1 MPAYTYCTEQQII
14 DEIKKSF
21 AKSNGKTKCLKKGDN
36 FFTVTFH
43 DDGSYF
49 SFEYCEEGLT
59 KMFYKNN
66 KISGAVTDG
75 AIVGTLIDKIFMEL
89 EAELHNDNSGEKQL
103 QFEIHNKIVELAFAP
118 NMMESWKKN

>member
-1 MPAYTYCTEQQII
+1 MPAYTYCTESQII
-14 DEIKKSF
+14 DAIKNSF
-21 AKSNGKTKCLKKGDN
+21 AKDNGKTKCLKKGDN

-59 KMFYKNN
+59 KMFYKNG

-89 EAELHNDNSGEKQL
+89 EAELQDDTSGEKRL
-103 QFEIHNKIVELAFAP
+103 QFEIHNKIVELAFSP
-118 NMMESWKKN
+118 NTMNG

>member
-1 MPAYTYCTEQQII
+1 MPAYTYCSESQII
-14 DEIKKSF
+14 DAIKNSF
-21 AKSNGKTKCLKKGDN
+21 VKDNGKTKCLKKGDN

-59 KMFYKNN
+59 KMFYKNG

-75 AIVGTLIDKIFMEL
+75 AIIGTLIDKIFMEL
-89 EAELHNDNSGEKQL
+89 EAELRNDTSGEKRL
-103 QFEIHNKIVELAFAP
+103 QFEIHNKIVELAFSS
-118 NMMESWKKN
+118 NMMEG